1 MHRIVLATL
10 LVGMA
15 VPALAQD
22 AAPHTPRFDLYVGIG
37 NTRTVGG
44 GNASDDHNT
53 GPEVKFGWNISRRLG
68 LVFDGSFGVTSEG
81 QVDYSLTAGPRLA
94 FANPSRLVLFVQ
106 VVAGVIRD
114 RNMTAASPVTYD
126 ARLAAQAAAGG
137 GLDVVVNHRWAV
149 RALHVEGRRVL
160 ASGTASDLIISAGVV
175 LKLGSGR
182 EPVRSRVSH

>member
-1 MHRIVLATL
+1 MHRVVLATL
-10 LVGMA
+10 FVVMA
-15 VPALAQD
+15 VSALAQD
-22 AAPHTPRFDLYVGIG
+22 AAPPAPRFDLYVGIG
-37 NTRTVGG
+37 NVRAIGG
-44 GNASDDHNT
+44 SHASDDHGT
-53 GPEVKFGWNISRRLG
+53 GPVVRFGWNLSPRVG
-68 LVFDGSFGVTSEG
+68 LVFDGGVGVTSEG